1 MKQTCPNCGSQIE
14 QGNAFC
20 NVCGATFALSSPTL
34 VTCPKCGKRFPKGLK
49 FCDVDGS
56 LLYDPMTES
65 PTIYQAKDENGG
77 SLSRTLLL
85 IYVISYTV
93 IGLIDIIPRYVIP
106 NSDSFTYIMRFIW
119 AMSWLALLLIPLAI
133 KKLPF
138 KIIGF
143 IILTPIVLL
152 NVYYCF
158 YYIF

>member
-20 NVCGATFALSSPTL
+20 NVCGATFAPSSPAL

-77 SLSRTLLL
+77 SLSRTLML
-85 IYVISYTV
+85 IYVISYAAV
-93 IGLIDIIPRYVIP
+93 GLMELILEYVIP
-106 NSDSFTYIMRFIW
+106 YSDSLRFIMRFIW
-119 AMSWLALLLIPLAI
+119 AMSWFALLLIPLAI

-143 IILTPIVLL
+143 IILTPIIAY
-152 NVYYCF
+152 NVYYCLRNF
-158 YYIF
+158 F